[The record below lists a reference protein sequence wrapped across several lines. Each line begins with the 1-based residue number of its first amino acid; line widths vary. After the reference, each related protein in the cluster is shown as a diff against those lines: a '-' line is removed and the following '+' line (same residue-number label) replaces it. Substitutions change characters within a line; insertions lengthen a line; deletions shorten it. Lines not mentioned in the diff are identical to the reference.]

1 MLYRPGLNFT
11 TRDQKLFDW
20 SILTPHIG
28 SFSMRFSMT
37 HGYYRNCFC
46 VSFYSSFH
54 TQGYET
60 LALMHTMKNL
70 FDGFNLFVLI
80 YLLDEMIQSLVTFS
94 NVSSTD
100 PGERAAESRLMCRVR
115 KVMTC

>member
-1 MLYRPGLNFT
+1 
-11 TRDQKLFDW
+11 
-20 SILTPHIG
+20 
-28 SFSMRFSMT
+28 MT

-54 TQGYET
+54 TQRYET
-60 LALMHTMKNL
+60 LALMHTKQDL
-70 FDGFNLFVLI
+70 SDGFNLFVPI

-100 PGERAAESRLMCRVR
+100 PGERAAESRLMCRIR
-115 KVMTC
+115 EVMTC